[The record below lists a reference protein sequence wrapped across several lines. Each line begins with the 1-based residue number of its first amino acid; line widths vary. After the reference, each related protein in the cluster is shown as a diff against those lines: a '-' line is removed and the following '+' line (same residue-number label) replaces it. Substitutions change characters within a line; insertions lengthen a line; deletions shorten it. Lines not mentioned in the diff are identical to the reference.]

1 MRNDSNS
8 YKRGS
13 KGKMMSYPLAESQD
27 SSTSLAAIPK
37 QHLRY
42 CQITPRRGKKEIYGT
57 RQVDHHLLIDMRA
70 GESAIGGGSSSV
82 GVGATDSVSRTYKMT
97 FDEACNILNVKK
109 DLLAKPQADESAL
122 QELLK
127 NYEKM
132 MKMNEKTSHYLQSKI
147 VRARERIEA
156 ELPG

>member
-1 MRNDSNS
+1 M
-8 YKRGS
+8 GS
-13 KGKMMSYPLAESQD
+13 
-27 SSTSLAAIPK
+27 
-37 QHLRY
+37 
-42 CQITPRRGKKEIYGT
+42 
-57 RQVDHHLLIDMRA
+57 
-70 GESAIGGGSSSV
+70 GSGSV
-82 GVGATDSVSRTYKMT
+82 GVGATDTVSRQYKMT

-109 DLLAKPQADESAL
+109 EVAKADESAL

>member
-1 MRNDSNS
+1 MSLPRIAAQIVLVGGQIVGRAFVEAWKQAGRN
-8 YKRGS
+8 
-13 KGKMMSYPLAESQD
+13 
-27 SSTSLAAIPK
+27 
-37 QHLRY
+37 
-42 CQITPRRGKKEIYGT
+42 
-57 RQVDHHLLIDMRA
+57 MRA

-156 ELPG
+156 ELPGMSKTGQAAAKEGGEASATSASTQTPPS